1 MSFSVR
7 RVSLLLLTLLS
18 VAVPLPA
25 QLPPKTTPAKTAR
38 GSVSGRVTIKDK
50 PAPGVVVGLRKALG
64 TTQFVEPFQKATT
77 DQEGNYRIANVAA
90 GAYDIAPSAPAY
102 VVADSNNLRGKNVVV
117 GDDEQVEDINFSLV
131 RGGVITGKVTDADNR
146 PLIQQQVFLYRMAD
160 FAQQQQMRQVYP
172 AQSAQTDDR
181 GIYRFFGLAPGQYKV
196 AAGRGE
202 GVFAGTFGSRLVYK
216 QVFHPD
222 AADHASG
229 KVIDVG
235 EGSEA
240 ANVDI
245 ALGRAMQTFSASGR
259 IIYAENQ
266 LPAPNLRFGLQRY
279 SGQRFEGVENMAM
292 SNAQGDFVV
301 DGLAPG
307 RYAVFL
313 YPNQAPDMR
322 AEAVTFEITDHDVST
337 ITIRLMKGSSVSGVI
352 VLEHEDKKAFARLL
366 ELQLRGYIAGPAGA
380 SLVGTSASTQISPDG
395 SFRLSG
401 LSAGPLNM
409 FLTTA
414 GGGSQPKGFSI
425 TRIEHNGT
433 VVPRSIE
440 IRDGDQVTGVRVFV
454 SYGTASLRGV
464 VTVDRGLMPE
474 GARIFARL
482 VRPGAEMNTI
492 AQAQA
497 DARGHFLM
505 EGLPSGVYELTVSLF
520 TPMPVAPRTKP
531 AMVKQQ
537 VTVQDGV
544 VSDVSLTL
552 ELPPP
557 KP

>member
-1 MSFSVR
+1 VSFSVR

-18 VAVPLPA
+18 VAVPLRA
-25 QLPPKTTPAKTAR
+25 QLPPKTTPAKTPR

-64 TTQFVEPFQKATT
+64 STQFVEPFQKATT

-172 AQSAQTDDR
+172 AQTIQTDDR
-181 GIYRFFGLAPGQYKV
+181 GIYRFFGLAAGQYKV

-313 YPNQAPDMR
+313 YPNQAQDMR
-322 AEAVTFEITDHDVST
+322 AEAVTFEITDHDVSM

-520 TPMPVAPRTKP
+520 TPMPVAPRMQP
-531 AMVKQQ
+531 PMVKQQ

-544 VSDVSLTL
+544 VSDISLTL

>member
-18 VAVPLPA
+18 VAIPLRA
-25 QLPPKTTPAKTAR
+25 QSPQKTTTAKTPR

-102 VVADSNNLRGKNVVV
+102 VVADSNSLRGKNVVV

-146 PLIQQQVFLYRMAD
+146 PLIQQQVFLYRTAD

-172 AQSAQTDDR
+172 AQNVQTDDR
-181 GIYRFFGLAPGQYKV
+181 GIYRFFGLAAGQYKV

-202 GVFAGTFGSRLVYK
+202 GVFAGTFGSRLIYK

-222 AADHASG
+222 APDHASA

-259 IIYAENQ
+259 IIYAETQ

-279 SGQRFEGVENMAM
+279 SGQRFEGVENLAM

-301 DGLAPG
+301 DSLAPG

-322 AEAVTFEITDHDVST
+322 AEAVTFDITDHDVSM
-337 ITIRLMKGSSVSGVI
+337 ITIRLLKGSSVSGVI
-352 VLEHEDKKAFARLL
+352 VLEHEDRKAVARLL
-366 ELQLRGYIAGPAGA
+366 ELHVRGYIAGPAGP
-380 SLVGTSASTQISPDG
+380 SLVGTSATTPIGPDG

-401 LSAGPLNM
+401 LSPGPLNIY
-409 FLTTA
+409 LSSA
-414 GGGSQPKGFSI
+414 SGGSQPRGFSI
-425 TRIEHNGT
+425 SRIEHNGAA
-433 VVPRSIE
+433 VQRSIE
-440 IRDGDQVTGVRVFV
+440 IREGDQVTGVRVFV

-482 VRPGAEMNTI
+482 AKPGAEMNAI

-505 EGLPSGVYELTVSLF
+505 EGIPSGVYELSVSLF
-520 TPMPVAPRTKP
+520 TPVPLAPRMRP
-531 AMVKQQ
+531 PMAKQQ

-544 VSDVSLTL
+544 VNDVSLTL